1 MIKREHYL
9 RQIRPFYE
17 SNLIKIITGIRRCGK
32 SVIMDQIENELR
44 QDGKKTLKL
53 NFEDRAVSA
62 SINTVD
68 ALIDYVTQHLGK
80 QKLYVFLDEVQTI
93 EHWNVACRTLR
104 LKNVSLFITGSNSK
118 LLSKEFTKELSGR
131 YVAFRVRPFVFAE
144 IQQYAKELKQNYSI
158 ADYLVFGGFPQSIEF
173 PTKEARL
180 RYLNDLDDTIVIN
193 DMRKTFNCLAI
204 KTPYFG
210 DRRKKVLDDLALIV
224 GAKYITGDIYNNLQ
238 EVTLDDLGHCDKV
251 KADKDFTTIIGAKG
265 DKEKIKD
272 RVQELRSDIKDVKK
286 EFDLVVI
293 NGRLAQLNGGVAL
306 IKVGAPTELEM
317 REKKLR
323 MEDAL
328 NATMAAIDEGIV
340 IGGGVAILRAQ
351 KELNKFIEENLTG
364 DEKMGALILSKSL
377 ETPIRQIAK
386 NAGVD
391 DGVVVKEILSND
403 DLNYGYD
410 ALNDEYCD
418 MFEKGIIDPVKVTRT
433 ALESAGS
440 VASTLLTTECVVVQ
454 DKDKIESERMSP
466 KE

>member
-80 QKLYVFLDEVQTI
+80 EKLYVFLDEVQTI

-193 DMRKTFNCLAI
+193 DILNRYKIRKDHLF
-204 KTPYFG
+204 
-210 DRRKKVLDDLALIV
+210 RRLVNYVMISNARVFSANSVQKVLKGQGIDCSLNTIV
-224 GAKYITGDIYNNLQ
+224 KYLSYL
-238 EVTLDDLGHCDKV
+238 EE
-251 KADKDFTTIIGAKG
+251 AY
-265 DKEKIKD
+265 
-272 RVQELRSDIKDVKK
+272 
-286 EFDLVVI
+286 VI
-293 NGRLAQLNGGVAL
+293 
-306 IKVGAPTELEM
+306 
-317 REKKLR
+317 
-323 MEDAL
+323 
-328 NATMAAIDEGIV
+328 
-340 IGGGVAILRAQ
+340 
-351 KELNKFIEENLTG
+351 
-364 DEKMGALILSKSL
+364 S
-377 ETPIRQIAK
+377 PIRQYSPKAKRELKYYQKLYIEDVSFNSIRQTDGHWDITHNLENVVFNELLYRGFSLFVYKVDSQEIDFLAEKNNRQYLIQVAYSIAEESTYK
-386 NAGVD
+386 REFALFNKLD
-391 DGVVVKEILSND
+391 QSREKIIISND
-403 DLNYGYD
+403 DFD
-410 ALNDEYCD
+410 
-418 MFEKGIIDPVKVTRT
+418 FST
-433 ALESAGS
+433 S
-440 VASTLLTTECVVVQ
+440 VVRHIKLKEFLSGDTL
-454 DKDKIESERMSP
+454 
-466 KE
+466 

>member
-80 QKLYVFLDEVQTI
+80 EKLYVFLDEVQTI

-193 DMRKTFNCLAI
+193 DILNRYKIRKDHLF
-204 KTPYFG
+204 
-210 DRRKKVLDDLALIV
+210 RRLVNYVMISNARVFSANSVQKVLKGQGIDCSLNTIV
-224 GAKYITGDIYNNLQ
+224 KYLSYL
-238 EVTLDDLGHCDKV
+238 EE
-251 KADKDFTTIIGAKG
+251 AY
-265 DKEKIKD
+265 
-272 RVQELRSDIKDVKK
+272 
-286 EFDLVVI
+286 VI
-293 NGRLAQLNGGVAL
+293 
-306 IKVGAPTELEM
+306 
-317 REKKLR
+317 
-323 MEDAL
+323 
-328 NATMAAIDEGIV
+328 
-340 IGGGVAILRAQ
+340 
-351 KELNKFIEENLTG
+351 
-364 DEKMGALILSKSL
+364 S
-377 ETPIRQIAK
+377 PIRQYSPKAKRELKYYQKLYIEDVSFNSIRQTDGHWDITHNLENVVFNELLYRGFSLFVYKVDSQEIDFLAEKNNRQYLIQVAYSIAEESTYK
-386 NAGVD
+386 REFALFNKLD
-391 DGVVVKEILSND
+391 QSREKIIITND
-403 DLNYGYD
+403 DFDFSTSTVRHIKLKDFLLN
-410 ALNDEYCD
+410 E
-418 MFEKGIIDPVKVTRT
+418 
-433 ALESAGS
+433 
-440 VASTLLTTECVVVQ
+440 TL
-454 DKDKIESERMSP
+454 
-466 KE
+466 

>member
-17 SNLIKIITGIRRCGK
+17 SNLIKIITGVRRCGK
-32 SVIMDQIENELR
+32 SVIMDQIANELR

-80 QKLYVFLDEVQTI
+80 EKLYVFLDEVQTI

-193 DMRKTFNCLAI
+193 DILNRYKIRKDHLF
-204 KTPYFG
+204 
-210 DRRKKVLDDLALIV
+210 RRLVNYVMISNARVFSANSVQKVLKGQGIDCSLNTIV
-224 GAKYITGDIYNNLQ
+224 KYLSYL
-238 EVTLDDLGHCDKV
+238 EE
-251 KADKDFTTIIGAKG
+251 AY
-265 DKEKIKD
+265 
-272 RVQELRSDIKDVKK
+272 
-286 EFDLVVI
+286 VI
-293 NGRLAQLNGGVAL
+293 
-306 IKVGAPTELEM
+306 
-317 REKKLR
+317 
-323 MEDAL
+323 
-328 NATMAAIDEGIV
+328 
-340 IGGGVAILRAQ
+340 
-351 KELNKFIEENLTG
+351 
-364 DEKMGALILSKSL
+364 S
-377 ETPIRQIAK
+377 PIRQYSPKAKRELKYYQKLYIEDVSFNSIRQTDGHWDITHNLENVVFNELLYRGFSLFVYKVDSQEIDFLAEKNNRQYLIQVAYSIAEESTYK
-386 NAGVD
+386 REFALFNKLD
-391 DGVVVKEILSND
+391 QSREKIIITND
-403 DLNYGYD
+403 DFDFSTSTVRHIKLKDFLLN
-410 ALNDEYCD
+410 E
-418 MFEKGIIDPVKVTRT
+418 
-433 ALESAGS
+433 
-440 VASTLLTTECVVVQ
+440 TL
-454 DKDKIESERMSP
+454 
-466 KE
+466 